1 MQQRPPFP
9 NIWKGPQGCLQHS
22 RGRKECPP
30 QGIVSS
36 LASGPSRESPRS
48 SIPVSWWARMDGP
61 TPLSPFSESTRGSRV
76 LIAQKYWT
84 HQEKSFLGKGS
95 QHQQIQ
101 FGSNSGGVVKTYG
114 MYKGHVVFLGRGA
127 VTSNRFWN
135 GFVTDLLPRD
145 TGIPRNSAKE
155 KLRGTSFQEI
165 DFIFSV
171 NSSLKIL
178 QKKLLRRPNRD
189 VDASKTSPATCFFF
203 F

>member
-1 MQQRPPFP
+1 
-9 NIWKGPQGCLQHS
+9 
-22 RGRKECPP
+22 
-30 QGIVSS
+30 
-36 LASGPSRESPRS
+36 
-48 SIPVSWWARMDGP
+48 
-61 TPLSPFSESTRGSRV
+61 
-76 LIAQKYWT
+76 
-84 HQEKSFLGKGS
+84 
-95 QHQQIQ
+95 
-101 FGSNSGGVVKTYG
+101 

-135 GFVTDLLPRD
+135 GFVTDLLARD

-203 F
+203 FLKFHVNINTSPPKLTIANMSIKTHKTHIQIGFFCFVFSVALFSKSWRERKVNLPISATNCRKRGVPQSLKWY

>member
-1 MQQRPPFP
+1 MWKRFYTKEKPKIVSSEAVVKIRCCLSGLFEKFSKFLGALSSRETHVLIRPSMQQRPPFP

-48 SIPVSWWARMDGP
+48 SIPVSWGARMDGP
-61 TPLSPFSESTRGSRV
+61 TPLSPFSESTRWSRV

-101 FGSNSGGVVKTYG
+101 FGSNSGGVVKT
-114 MYKGHVVFLGRGA
+114 
-127 VTSNRFWN
+127 
-135 GFVTDLLPRD
+135 
-145 TGIPRNSAKE
+145 
-155 KLRGTSFQEI
+155 
-165 DFIFSV
+165 
-171 NSSLKIL
+171 
-178 QKKLLRRPNRD
+178 
-189 VDASKTSPATCFFF
+189 
-203 F
+203 